1 MRKKKIAGIFITGII
16 LLSGCGGSNPESG
29 TVQSADETQTAE
41 TNPMNESMEAGENS
55 GKTTAFEIDTS
66 DMFSDS
72 DRNGEYNE
80 AESTVIQLSDEGSS
94 CDSDAVVIDQ
104 NTVTITDEGTYLLSG
119 RLSDGMLIVN
129 AETTDKV
136 QLVFNQASVSNQD
149 SAAVYIASADKV
161 FLTLADGTENAVS
174 NRGAYTDIDE
184 NNIDGAIFSKSDLSF
199 NGTGKLIVTAAAG
212 HGIVSKD
219 DLIFADG
226 SYEISAAEHGIE
238 GKDSVRIAEGTYEI
252 LSGKDGM
259 HSENDE
265 DETLGFIY
273 LKDGIFKIQSQGDG
287 ISAGNWLLAE
297 NGTYEITTGQGG
309 VSAEEENSLEQK
321 KQETQEKSVKGI
333 KAGAQMLLK
342 EGTYRLDT
350 EDDSIHSNGDIFITR
365 GDYTLSSGDDG
376 IHADDGVAISGG
388 SINISESCE
397 GIEGLTIDI
406 TGGQINITASDD
418 GVNAAGSKDGNGME
432 KGQDPFV
439 STEGAYIAISGGSL
453 RINASGDGI
462 DSNGD
467 LMISGGETYLSGPVN
482 GGNSSLDYNGKAV
495 VTGGI
500 FASSGASDMAQNFD
514 SSSTQGIIMVTLNPQ
529 EAGTQIA
536 LKNSDGTELLSW
548 KAEKEYSSVLI
559 SSPDIRQG
567 ETYTLTAGTEE
578 KTITMDSLVYGTDIP
593 ENRKAPVGSETP
605 KGGEPAKNG
614 EAPAGGNPPMKRGSA
629 EKGKKPGGTDDKP
642 KMGEGT
648 DSGNKKENQ

>member
-1 MRKKKIAGIFITGII
+1 MRKKQIAGIFITGII
-16 LLSGCGGSNPESG
+16 LLSGCARSSTEPGS
-29 TVQSADETQTAE
+29 VQSADETRTAE
-41 TNPMNESMEAGENS
+41 TDPTNESMETGENS
-55 GKTTAFEIDTS
+55 EKTTSFEIDTS

-72 DRNGEYNE
+72 DRNVEYNE
-80 AESTVIQLSDEGSS
+80 AESTIIQLSDEGSF
-94 CDSDAVVIDQ
+94 CDTDTVVIDQ

-119 RLSDGMLIVN
+119 SLSDGMLIVN
-129 AETTDKV
+129 AETTDEV
-136 QLVFNQASVSNQD
+136 HLVFNQAAISNQD

-174 NRGAYTDIDE
+174 NGGVYADIDE
-184 NNIDGAIFSKSDLSF
+184 DTIDGAIFSKADLSF

-212 HGIVSKD
+212 HGIVSKA

-252 LSGKDGM
+252 LSGKDGI

-309 VSAEEENSLEQK
+309 VSAEEKNSLEQH
-321 KQETQEKSVKGI
+321 KQEEQEKSAKGI

-342 EGTYRLDT
+342 EGTYCLDT
-350 EDDSIHSNGDIFITR
+350 EDDLIHSNGDVFITG
-365 GDYTLSSGDDG
+365 GDYTLSSRDDG
-376 IHADDGVAISGG
+376 IHADDGAAISGG
-388 SINISESCE
+388 SIKISESYE

-406 TGGQINITASDD
+406 TGGQIDITASDD
-418 GVNAAGSKDGNGME
+418 GVNAAGGRDGSSME

-439 STEGAYIAISGGSL
+439 SMEGAYISISGGSL

-462 DSNGD
+462 
-467 LMISGGETYLSGPVN
+467 
-482 GGNSSLDYNGKAV
+482 SSLDYNGKAV

-500 FASSGASDMAQNFD
+500 FASSGASGMAQNFD
-514 SSSTQGIIMVTLNPQ
+514 PSSTQGIIMVTLNPQ

-567 ETYTLTAGTEE
+567 ESYSLTAGTEE
-578 KTITMDSLVYGTDIP
+578 KMITMDSLVYGTDIP
-593 ENRKAPVGSETP
+593 ENGKAPVGSEIP
-605 KGGEPAKNG
+605 KGGRGPENGEVPTGGRAPMEREPAENG
-614 EAPAGGNPPMKRGSA
+614 KRPG
-629 EKGKKPGGTDDKP
+629 EMDNKPG
-642 KMGEGT
+642 MGEKP
-648 DSGNKKENQ
+648 DNENKKEIQ

>member
-1 MRKKKIAGIFITGII
+1 MRKKQIAGIFITGII
-16 LLSGCGGSNPESG
+16 LLSGCARSSTEPGS
-29 TVQSADETQTAE
+29 VQSADETRTAE
-41 TNPMNESMEAGENS
+41 TDPTNESMETGENS
-55 GKTTAFEIDTS
+55 EKTTSFEIDTS

-72 DRNGEYNE
+72 DRNVEYNE
-80 AESTVIQLSDEGSS
+80 AESTIIQLSDEGSF
-94 CDSDAVVIDQ
+94 CDTDTVVIDQ
-104 NTVTITDEGTYLLSG
+104 NTVTITDEGTYFLSG
-119 RLSDGMLIVN
+119 SLSDGMLIVN
-129 AETTDKV
+129 AETTDEV
-136 QLVFNQASVSNQD
+136 HLVFNQAAISNQD

-174 NRGAYTDIDE
+174 NGGVYADIDE
-184 NNIDGAIFSKSDLSF
+184 DTIDGAIFSKADLSF

-212 HGIVSKD
+212 HGIVSKA

-252 LSGKDGM
+252 LSGKDGI

-309 VSAEEENSLEQK
+309 VSAEEKNSLEQH
-321 KQETQEKSVKGI
+321 KQEEQEKSAKGI

-342 EGTYRLDT
+342 EGTYCLDT
-350 EDDSIHSNGDIFITR
+350 EDDLIHSNGDVFITG
-365 GDYTLSSGDDG
+365 GDYTLSSRDDG
-376 IHADDGVAISGG
+376 IHADDGAAISGG
-388 SINISESCE
+388 SIKISESYE

-406 TGGQINITASDD
+406 TGGQIDITASDD
-418 GVNAAGSKDGNGME
+418 GVNAAGGRDGSSME

-439 STEGAYIAISGGSL
+439 SMEGAYISISGGSL

-462 DSNGD
+462 
-467 LMISGGETYLSGPVN
+467 
-482 GGNSSLDYNGKAV
+482 SSLDYNGKAV

-500 FASSGASDMAQNFD
+500 FASSGASGMAQNFD
-514 SSSTQGIIMVTLNPQ
+514 PSSTQGIIMVTLNPQ

-567 ETYTLTAGTEE
+567 ESYSLTAGTEE

-593 ENRKAPVGSETP
+593 ENGKAPVGSEIP
-605 KGGEPAKNG
+605 KGGRGPENGEVPTGGRAPMEREPAENG
-614 EAPAGGNPPMKRGSA
+614 KRPG
-629 EKGKKPGGTDDKP
+629 EMDNKPG
-642 KMGEGT
+642 MGEKP
-648 DSGNKKENQ
+648 DNENKKEIQ

>member
-1 MRKKKIAGIFITGII
+1 MRKKQIAGIFITGII
-16 LLSGCGGSNPESG
+16 LLSGCARSSTEPGS
-29 TVQSADETQTAE
+29 VQSADETRTAE
-41 TNPMNESMEAGENS
+41 TDPTNESMETGENS
-55 GKTTAFEIDTS
+55 EKTTSFEIDTS

-72 DRNGEYNE
+72 DRNVEYNE
-80 AESTVIQLSDEGSS
+80 AESTIIQLSDEGSF
-94 CDSDAVVIDQ
+94 CDTDTVVIDQ

-119 RLSDGMLIVN
+119 SLSDGMLIVN
-129 AETTDKV
+129 AETTDEV
-136 QLVFNQASVSNQD
+136 HLVFNQAAISNQD

-174 NRGAYTDIDE
+174 NGGVYADIDE
-184 NNIDGAIFSKSDLSF
+184 DTIDGAIFSKADLSF

-212 HGIVSKD
+212 HGIVSKA

-252 LSGKDGM
+252 LSGKDGI

-309 VSAEEENSLEQK
+309 VSAEEKNSLEQH
-321 KQETQEKSVKGI
+321 KQEEQEKSAKGI

-342 EGTYRLDT
+342 EGTYCLDT
-350 EDDSIHSNGDIFITR
+350 EDDLIHSNGDVFITG
-365 GDYTLSSGDDG
+365 GDYTLSSRDDG
-376 IHADDGVAISGG
+376 IHADDGAAISGG
-388 SINISESCE
+388 SIKISESYE

-406 TGGQINITASDD
+406 TGGQIDITASDD
-418 GVNAAGSKDGNGME
+418 GVNAAGGRDGSSME

-439 STEGAYIAISGGSL
+439 SMEGAYISISGGSL

-462 DSNGD
+462 
-467 LMISGGETYLSGPVN
+467 
-482 GGNSSLDYNGKAV
+482 SSLDYNGKAV

-500 FASSGASDMAQNFD
+500 FASSGASGMAQNFD
-514 SSSTQGIIMVTLNPQ
+514 PSSTQGIIMVTLNPQ

-567 ETYTLTAGTEE
+567 ESYSLTAGTEE

-593 ENRKAPVGSETP
+593 ENGKAPVGSEIP
-605 KGGEPAKNG
+605 KGGRGPENGEVPTGGRAPMEREPAENG
-614 EAPAGGNPPMKRGSA
+614 KRPG
-629 EKGKKPGGTDDKP
+629 EMDNKPG
-642 KMGEGT
+642 MGEKT
-648 DSGNKKENQ
+648 DNENKKEIQ

>member
-1 MRKKKIAGIFITGII
+1 MRKKQIAGIFITGII
-16 LLSGCGGSNPESG
+16 LLSGCARSSTEPG
-29 TVQSADETQTAE
+29 TVQSADETRTAE
-41 TNPMNESMEAGENS
+41 TDPTNESMETEENS
-55 GKTTAFEIDTS
+55 EKTTSFEIDTS

-72 DRNGEYNE
+72 DRNVEYNE
-80 AESTVIQLSDEGSS
+80 AESTIIQLSDEGSF
-94 CDSDAVVIDQ
+94 CDTDTVVIDQ

-119 RLSDGMLIVN
+119 SLSDGMLIVN
-129 AETTDKV
+129 AETTDEV
-136 QLVFNQASVSNQD
+136 HLVFNQAAISNQD

-174 NRGAYTDIDE
+174 NGGVYADIDE
-184 NNIDGAIFSKSDLSF
+184 DTIDGAIFSKADLLF

-212 HGIVSKD
+212 HGIVSKA

-252 LSGKDGM
+252 LSGKDGI

-309 VSAEEENSLEQK
+309 VSAEEKNSLEQH
-321 KQETQEKSVKGI
+321 KQEEQEKSAKGI

-342 EGTYRLDT
+342 EGTYCLDT
-350 EDDSIHSNGDIFITR
+350 EDDSIHSNGDVFITG
-365 GDYTLSSGDDG
+365 GDYTLSSRDDG
-376 IHADDGVAISGG
+376 IHADDGAAISGG
-388 SINISESCE
+388 SIKISESYE
-397 GIEGLTIDI
+397 GIEGLTID
-406 TGGQINITASDD
+406 ITASDD
-418 GVNAAGSKDGNGME
+418 GVNAAGGRDGSSME

-439 STEGAYIAISGGSL
+439 SMEGAYISISGGSL

-462 DSNGD
+462 
-467 LMISGGETYLSGPVN
+467 
-482 GGNSSLDYNGKAV
+482 SSLDYNGKAV

-500 FASSGASDMAQNFD
+500 FASSGASGMAQNFD
-514 SSSTQGIIMVTLNPQ
+514 PSSTQGIIMVTLNPQ

-567 ETYTLTAGTEE
+567 ESYSLTAGTEE
-578 KTITMDSLVYGTDIP
+578 KMITMDSLVYGADIP
-593 ENRKAPVGSETP
+593 ENGKAPVGSETP
-605 KGGEPAKNG
+605 KGGRGPENGEVPTGGRAPMEREPAENG
-614 EAPAGGNPPMKRGSA
+614 KRPG
-629 EKGKKPGGTDDKP
+629 EMDNKPG
-642 KMGEGT
+642 MGEKP
-648 DSGNKKENQ
+648 DNENKKEIQ

>member
-1 MRKKKIAGIFITGII
+1 MRKKQIAGIFITGII
-16 LLSGCGGSNPESG
+16 LLSGCARSSTEPGS
-29 TVQSADETQTAE
+29 VQSADETRTAE
-41 TNPMNESMEAGENS
+41 TDPTNESMETGENS
-55 GKTTAFEIDTS
+55 EKTTSFEIDTS

-72 DRNGEYNE
+72 DRNVEYNE
-80 AESTVIQLSDEGSS
+80 AESTIIQLSDEGSF
-94 CDSDAVVIDQ
+94 CDTDTVVIDQ

-119 RLSDGMLIVN
+119 SLSDGMLIVN
-129 AETTDKV
+129 AETTDEV
-136 QLVFNQASVSNQD
+136 HLVFNQAAISNQD

-174 NRGAYTDIDE
+174 NGGVYADIDE
-184 NNIDGAIFSKSDLSF
+184 DTIDGAIFSKADLSF

-212 HGIVSKD
+212 HGIVSKA

-252 LSGKDGM
+252 LSGKDGI

-309 VSAEEENSLEQK
+309 VSAEEKNSLEQH
-321 KQETQEKSVKGI
+321 KQEEQEKSAKGI

-342 EGTYRLDT
+342 EGTYCLDT
-350 EDDSIHSNGDIFITR
+350 EDDSIHSNGDVFITG
-365 GDYTLSSGDDG
+365 GDYTLSSRDDG
-376 IHADDGVAISGG
+376 IHADDGAAISGG
-388 SINISESCE
+388 SIKISESYE
-397 GIEGLTIDI
+397 GIEGLTID
-406 TGGQINITASDD
+406 ITASDD
-418 GVNAAGSKDGNGME
+418 GVNAAGGRDGSSME

-439 STEGAYIAISGGSL
+439 SMEGAYISISGGSL

-462 DSNGD
+462 
-467 LMISGGETYLSGPVN
+467 
-482 GGNSSLDYNGKAV
+482 SSLDYNGKAV

-500 FASSGASDMAQNFD
+500 FASSGASGMAQNFD
-514 SSSTQGIIMVTLNPQ
+514 PSSTQGIIMVTLNPQ

-548 KAEKEYSSVLI
+548 KVEKEYSSVLI

-567 ETYTLTAGTEE
+567 ESYSLTAGTEE
-578 KTITMDSLVYGTDIP
+578 KMITMDSLVYGADIP
-593 ENRKAPVGSETP
+593 ENGKAPVGSEIP
-605 KGGEPAKNG
+605 KGGRGPENGEVPTGGRAPMEREPAENG
-614 EAPAGGNPPMKRGSA
+614 KRPG
-629 EKGKKPGGTDDKP
+629 EMDNKPG
-642 KMGEGT
+642 MGEKP
-648 DSGNKKENQ
+648 DNENKKEIQ

>member
-1 MRKKKIAGIFITGII
+1 MRKKQIAGIFITGII
-16 LLSGCGGSNPESG
+16 LLSGCARSSTEPGS
-29 TVQSADETQTAE
+29 VQSADETRTAE
-41 TNPMNESMEAGENS
+41 TDPTNESMETGENS
-55 GKTTAFEIDTS
+55 EKTTSFEIDTS

-72 DRNGEYNE
+72 DRNVEYNE
-80 AESTVIQLSDEGSS
+80 AESTIIQLSDEGSF
-94 CDSDAVVIDQ
+94 CDTDTVVIDQ

-119 RLSDGMLIVN
+119 SLSDGMLIVN
-129 AETTDKV
+129 AETTDEV
-136 QLVFNQASVSNQD
+136 HLVFNQAAISNQD

-174 NRGAYTDIDE
+174 NGGVYADIDE
-184 NNIDGAIFSKSDLSF
+184 DTIDGVIFSKADLSF

-212 HGIVSKD
+212 HGIVSKA

-252 LSGKDGM
+252 LSGKDGI

-297 NGTYEITTGQGG
+297 NGTYEITTGQGS
-309 VSAEEENSLEQK
+309 VSAEEKNSLEQH
-321 KQETQEKSVKGI
+321 KQEEQEKSAKGI

-342 EGTYRLDT
+342 EGTYCLDT
-350 EDDSIHSNGDIFITR
+350 EDDSIHSNGDVFITG
-365 GDYTLSSGDDG
+365 GDYTLSSRDDG
-376 IHADDGVAISGG
+376 IHADDGAAISGG
-388 SINISESCE
+388 SIKISESYE

-406 TGGQINITASDD
+406 TGGQIDITASDD
-418 GVNAAGSKDGNGME
+418 GVNAAGGRDGSSME

-439 STEGAYIAISGGSL
+439 SMEGAYISISGGSL

-462 DSNGD
+462 
-467 LMISGGETYLSGPVN
+467 
-482 GGNSSLDYNGKAV
+482 SSLDYNGKAV

-500 FASSGASDMAQNFD
+500 FASSGASGMAQNFD
-514 SSSTQGIIMVTLNPQ
+514 PSSTQGIIMVTLNPQ

-567 ETYTLTAGTEE
+567 ESYSLTAGTEE

-593 ENRKAPVGSETP
+593 ENGKAPVGSEIP
-605 KGGEPAKNG
+605 KGGRGPENGEVPTGGRAPMEREPAENG
-614 EAPAGGNPPMKRGSA
+614 KRPG
-629 EKGKKPGGTDDKP
+629 EMDNKPG
-642 KMGEGT
+642 MGEKP
-648 DSGNKKENQ
+648 DNENKKEIQ

>member
-1 MRKKKIAGIFITGII
+1 MRKKQIAGIFITGII
-16 LLSGCGGSNPESG
+16 LLSGCARSSTEPG
-29 TVQSADETQTAE
+29 TVQSADETRTAE
-41 TNPMNESMEAGENS
+41 NDPTNESMETGENS
-55 GKTTAFEIDTS
+55 EKTTSFEIDTS

-72 DRNGEYNE
+72 DRNVEYNE
-80 AESTVIQLSDEGSS
+80 AESTIIQLSDEGSF
-94 CDSDAVVIDQ
+94 CDTDTVVIDQ

-119 RLSDGMLIVN
+119 NLSDGMLIVN
-129 AETTDKV
+129 AETTDEV
-136 QLVFNQASVSNQD
+136 HLVFNQAAISNQD

-174 NRGAYTDIDE
+174 NGGVYADIDE
-184 NNIDGAIFSKSDLSF
+184 DTIDGAIFSKADLSF

-212 HGIVSKD
+212 HGIVSKA

-252 LSGKDGM
+252 LSGKDGI

-309 VSAEEENSLEQK
+309 VSAEEKNSLEQH
-321 KQETQEKSVKGI
+321 KQEEQKKSAKGI

-342 EGTYRLDT
+342 EGTYCLDT
-350 EDDSIHSNGDIFITR
+350 EDDSIHSNGDVFITG
-365 GDYTLSSGDDG
+365 GDYTLSSRDDG
-376 IHADDGVAISGG
+376 IHADDGAAISGG
-388 SINISESCE
+388 SIKISESYE

-406 TGGQINITASDD
+406 TGGQIDITASDD
-418 GVNAAGSKDGNGME
+418 GVNAAGGRDGSSME

-439 STEGAYIAISGGSL
+439 SMEGAYISISGGSL

-462 DSNGD
+462 N
-467 LMISGGETYLSGPVN
+467 
-482 GGNSSLDYNGKAV
+482 SLDYNGKAV

-500 FASSGASDMAQNFD
+500 FASSGASGMAQNFD
-514 SSSTQGIIMVTLNPQ
+514 PSSTQGIIMVTLNPQ

-536 LKNSDGTELLSW
+536 LKNSDGTELLS
-548 KAEKEYSSVLI
+548 
-559 SSPDIRQG
+559 
-567 ETYTLTAGTEE
+567 
-578 KTITMDSLVYGTDIP
+578 
-593 ENRKAPVGSETP
+593 
-605 KGGEPAKNG
+605 
-614 EAPAGGNPPMKRGSA
+614 
-629 EKGKKPGGTDDKP
+629 
-642 KMGEGT
+642 
-648 DSGNKKENQ
+648 

>member
-1 MRKKKIAGIFITGII
+1 MRKKQIAGIFITGII
-16 LLSGCGGSNPESG
+16 LLSGCARSSTEPGS
-29 TVQSADETQTAE
+29 VQSADETRTAE
-41 TNPMNESMEAGENS
+41 TDPTNESMETGENS
-55 GKTTAFEIDTS
+55 EKTTSFEIDTS

-72 DRNGEYNE
+72 DRNVEYNE
-80 AESTVIQLSDEGSS
+80 AESTIIQLSDEGSF
-94 CDSDAVVIDQ
+94 CDTDTVVIDQ

-119 RLSDGMLIVN
+119 SLSDGMLIVN
-129 AETTDKV
+129 AETTDEV
-136 QLVFNQASVSNQD
+136 HLVFNQAAISNQD

-174 NRGAYTDIDE
+174 NGGVYADIDE
-184 NNIDGAIFSKSDLSF
+184 DTIDGAIFSKADLSF

-212 HGIVSKD
+212 HGIVSKA

-252 LSGKDGM
+252 LSGKDGI

-309 VSAEEENSLEQK
+309 VSAEEKNSLEQH
-321 KQETQEKSVKGI
+321 KQEEQEKSAKGI

-342 EGTYRLDT
+342 EGTYCLDT
-350 EDDSIHSNGDIFITR
+350 EDDSIHSNGDVFITG
-365 GDYTLSSGDDG
+365 GDYTLSSRDDG
-376 IHADDGVAISGG
+376 IHADDGAAISGG
-388 SINISESCE
+388 SIKISESYE
-397 GIEGLTIDI
+397 GIEGLTID
-406 TGGQINITASDD
+406 ITASDD
-418 GVNAAGSKDGNGME
+418 GVNAAGGRDGSSME

-439 STEGAYIAISGGSL
+439 SMEGAYISISGGSL

-462 DSNGD
+462 
-467 LMISGGETYLSGPVN
+467 
-482 GGNSSLDYNGKAV
+482 SSLDYNGKAV

-500 FASSGASDMAQNFD
+500 FASSGASGMAQNFD
-514 SSSTQGIIMVTLNPQ
+514 PSSTQGIIMVTLNPQ

-567 ETYTLTAGTEE
+567 ERYSLTADTEE

-593 ENRKAPVGSETP
+593 ENGKAPVGSEIP
-605 KGGEPAKNG
+605 KGGRGPENSEVPTGGRAPMEREPAENG
-614 EAPAGGNPPMKRGSA
+614 KRPG
-629 EKGKKPGGTDDKP
+629 EMDNKPG
-642 KMGEGT
+642 MGEKP
-648 DSGNKKENQ
+648 DNENKKEIQ

>member
-567 ETYTLTAGTEE
+567 ESYSLTAGTEE

-642 KMGEGT
+642 KMGEGP
-648 DSGNKKENQ
+648 DNGNKKENQ

>member
-1 MRKKKIAGIFITGII
+1 MRKKQIAGIFITGII
-16 LLSGCGGSNPESG
+16 LLSGCARSSTEPGS
-29 TVQSADETQTAE
+29 VQSADETRTAE
-41 TNPMNESMEAGENS
+41 TDPTNESMETGENS
-55 GKTTAFEIDTS
+55 EKTTSFEIDTS

-72 DRNGEYNE
+72 DRNVEYNE
-80 AESTVIQLSDEGSS
+80 AESTIIQLSDEGSF
-94 CDSDAVVIDQ
+94 CDTDTVVIDQ

-119 RLSDGMLIVN
+119 SLSDGMLIVN
-129 AETTDKV
+129 AETTDEV
-136 QLVFNQASVSNQD
+136 HLVFNQAAISNQD

-174 NRGAYTDIDE
+174 NGGVYADIDE
-184 NNIDGAIFSKSDLSF
+184 DTIDGAIFSKADLSF

-212 HGIVSKD
+212 HGIVSKA

-252 LSGKDGM
+252 LSGKDGI

-309 VSAEEENSLEQK
+309 VSAEEKNSLEQH
-321 KQETQEKSVKGI
+321 KQEEQEKSAKGI

-342 EGTYRLDT
+342 EGTYCLDT
-350 EDDSIHSNGDIFITR
+350 EDDLIHSNGDVFITG
-365 GDYTLSSGDDG
+365 GDYTLSSRDDG
-376 IHADDGVAISGG
+376 IHADDGAAISGG
-388 SINISESCE
+388 SIKISESYE

-406 TGGQINITASDD
+406 TGGQIDITASDD
-418 GVNAAGSKDGNGME
+418 GVNAAGGRDGSSME

-439 STEGAYIAISGGSL
+439 SMEGAYISISGGSL

-462 DSNGD
+462 
-467 LMISGGETYLSGPVN
+467 
-482 GGNSSLDYNGKAV
+482 SSLDYNGKAV

-500 FASSGASDMAQNFD
+500 FASSGASGMAQNFD
-514 SSSTQGIIMVTLNPQ
+514 PSSTQGIIMVTLNPQ

-567 ETYTLTAGTEE
+567 ESYSLTAGTEE
-578 KTITMDSLVYGTDIP
+578 KMITMDSLVYGTDIP
-593 ENRKAPVGSETP
+593 ENGKAPAGSETP
-605 KGGEPAKNG
+605 KGGRGPENGEVPTGGRAPMEREPAENG
-614 EAPAGGNPPMKRGSA
+614 KRPG
-629 EKGKKPGGTDDKP
+629 EMDNKPG
-642 KMGEGT
+642 MGEKT
-648 DSGNKKENQ
+648 DNENKKEIQ

>member
-212 HGIVSKD
+212 HGIVAPYC
-219 DLIFADG
+219 IF
-226 SYEISAAEHGIE
+226 H
-238 GKDSVRIAEGTYEI
+238 
-252 LSGKDGM
+252 
-259 HSENDE
+259 
-265 DETLGFIY
+265 
-273 LKDGIFKIQSQGDG
+273 
-287 ISAGNWLLAE
+287 
-297 NGTYEITTGQGG
+297 
-309 VSAEEENSLEQK
+309 
-321 KQETQEKSVKGI
+321 
-333 KAGAQMLLK
+333 
-342 EGTYRLDT
+342 
-350 EDDSIHSNGDIFITR
+350 
-365 GDYTLSSGDDG
+365 
-376 IHADDGVAISGG
+376 
-388 SINISESCE
+388 
-397 GIEGLTIDI
+397 
-406 TGGQINITASDD
+406 
-418 GVNAAGSKDGNGME
+418 
-432 KGQDPFV
+432 
-439 STEGAYIAISGGSL
+439 
-453 RINASGDGI
+453 
-462 DSNGD
+462 
-467 LMISGGETYLSGPVN
+467 
-482 GGNSSLDYNGKAV
+482 
-495 VTGGI
+495 
-500 FASSGASDMAQNFD
+500 
-514 SSSTQGIIMVTLNPQ
+514 
-529 EAGTQIA
+529 
-536 LKNSDGTELLSW
+536 
-548 KAEKEYSSVLI
+548 
-559 SSPDIRQG
+559 IR
-567 ETYTLTAGTEE
+567 
-578 KTITMDSLVYGTDIP
+578 
-593 ENRKAPVGSETP
+593 
-605 KGGEPAKNG
+605 
-614 EAPAGGNPPMKRGSA
+614 
-629 EKGKKPGGTDDKP
+629 
-642 KMGEGT
+642 
-648 DSGNKKENQ
+648 

>member
-567 ETYTLTAGTEE
+567 ETYTLTAGTAE
-578 KTITMDSLVYGTDIP
+578 KTISMDSLVYGSDISKG
-593 ENRKAPVGSETP
+593 EEAPAGGKLP
-605 KGGEPAKNG
+605 KNE

-629 EKGKKPGGTDDKP
+629 EKGEKPGGTDDKP

-648 DSGNKKENQ
+648 DNGNKKENQ

>member
-1 MRKKKIAGIFITGII
+1 MRKKQIAGIFITGII
-16 LLSGCGGSNPESG
+16 LLSGCARSSTEPGS
-29 TVQSADETQTAE
+29 VQSADETRTAE
-41 TNPMNESMEAGENS
+41 TDPTNESMETGENS
-55 GKTTAFEIDTS
+55 EKTTSFEIDTS

-72 DRNGEYNE
+72 DRNVEYNE
-80 AESTVIQLSDEGSS
+80 AESTIIQLSDEGSF
-94 CDSDAVVIDQ
+94 CDTDTVVIDQ

-119 RLSDGMLIVN
+119 SLSDGMLIVN
-129 AETTDKV
+129 AETTDEV
-136 QLVFNQASVSNQD
+136 HLVFNQAAISNQD

-174 NRGAYTDIDE
+174 NGGVYADIDE
-184 NNIDGAIFSKSDLSF
+184 DTIDGAIFSKADLSF

-212 HGIVSKD
+212 HGIVSKA

-252 LSGKDGM
+252 LSGKDGI

-309 VSAEEENSLEQK
+309 VSAEEKNSLEQH
-321 KQETQEKSVKGI
+321 KQEEQEKSAKGI

-342 EGTYRLDT
+342 EGTYCLDT
-350 EDDSIHSNGDIFITR
+350 EDDLIHSNGDVFITG
-365 GDYTLSSGDDG
+365 GDYTLSSRDDG
-376 IHADDGVAISGG
+376 IHADDGAAISGG
-388 SINISESCE
+388 SIKISESYE

-406 TGGQINITASDD
+406 TGGQIDITASDD
-418 GVNAAGSKDGNGME
+418 GVNAAGGRDGSSME

-439 STEGAYIAISGGSL
+439 SMEGAYISISGGSL

-462 DSNGD
+462 
-467 LMISGGETYLSGPVN
+467 
-482 GGNSSLDYNGKAV
+482 SSLDYNGKAV

-500 FASSGASDMAQNFD
+500 FASSGASGMAQNFD
-514 SSSTQGIIMVTLNPQ
+514 PSSTQGIIMVTLNPQ

-548 KAEKEYSSVLI
+548 KVEKEYSSVLI

-567 ETYTLTAGTEE
+567 ESYSLTAGTEE
-578 KTITMDSLVYGTDIP
+578 KMITMDSLVYGTDIP
-593 ENRKAPVGSETP
+593 ENGKAPVGSEIP
-605 KGGEPAKNG
+605 KGGRGPENGEVPTGGRAPMEREPAENG
-614 EAPAGGNPPMKRGSA
+614 KRPG
-629 EKGKKPGGTDDKP
+629 EMDNKPG
-642 KMGEGT
+642 MGEKP
-648 DSGNKKENQ
+648 DNENKKEIQ

>member
-1 MRKKKIAGIFITGII
+1 MRKKQIAGIFITGII
-16 LLSGCGGSNPESG
+16 LLSGCARSSTEPG
-29 TVQSADETQTAE
+29 TVQSADETRTAE
-41 TNPMNESMEAGENS
+41 NDPTNESMETGENS
-55 GKTTAFEIDTS
+55 EKTTSFEIDTS

-72 DRNGEYNE
+72 DRNVEYNE
-80 AESTVIQLSDEGSS
+80 AESTIIQLSDEGSF
-94 CDSDAVVIDQ
+94 CDTDTVVIDQ

-119 RLSDGMLIVN
+119 SLSDGMLIVN
-129 AETTDKV
+129 AETTDEV
-136 QLVFNQASVSNQD
+136 HLVFNQAAISNQD

-174 NRGAYTDIDE
+174 NGGVYADIDE
-184 NNIDGAIFSKSDLSF
+184 DTIDGAIFSKADLLF

-212 HGIVSKD
+212 HGIVSKA

-252 LSGKDGM
+252 LSGKDGI

-297 NGTYEITTGQGG
+297 NGTYEITAGQGG
-309 VSAEEENSLEQK
+309 VSAEEKNSLEQH
-321 KQETQEKSVKGI
+321 KQEEQEKSAKGI

-342 EGTYRLDT
+342 EGTYCLDT
-350 EDDSIHSNGDIFITR
+350 EDDSIHSNGDVFITG
-365 GDYTLSSGDDG
+365 GDYTLSSRDDG
-376 IHADDGVAISGG
+376 IHADDGAAISGG
-388 SINISESCE
+388 SIKISESYE

-406 TGGQINITASDD
+406 TGGQIDITASDD
-418 GVNAAGSKDGNGME
+418 GVNAAGGRDGSSME

-439 STEGAYIAISGGSL
+439 SMEGAYISISGGSL

-462 DSNGD
+462 
-467 LMISGGETYLSGPVN
+467 
-482 GGNSSLDYNGKAV
+482 SSLDYNGKAV

-500 FASSGASDMAQNFD
+500 FASSGASGMAQNFD
-514 SSSTQGIIMVTLNPQ
+514 PSSTQGIIMVTLNPQ

-567 ETYTLTAGTEE
+567 ERYSLTAGTEE

-593 ENRKAPVGSETP
+593 ENGKAPVGSEIP
-605 KGGEPAKNG
+605 KGGRGPENSEVPTGGRAPMEREPAENG
-614 EAPAGGNPPMKRGSA
+614 KRPG
-629 EKGKKPGGTDDKP
+629 EMDNKPG
-642 KMGEGT
+642 MGEKP
-648 DSGNKKENQ
+648 DNENKKEIQ

>member
-1 MRKKKIAGIFITGII
+1 MRKKKIAGIFITGVI

-29 TVQSADETQTAE
+29 TVQSADETRTAE

-321 KQETQEKSVKGI
+321 KQEAQEKSVKGI

-376 IHADDGVAISGG
+376 IHADDGIAISGG
-388 SINISESCE
+388 SVNILESYE
-397 GIEGLTIDI
+397 GIEGFTIDI
-406 TGGQINITASDD
+406 TGGQIDITASDD
-418 GVNAAGSKDGNGME
+418 GMNVAGGKDGSGME
-432 KGQDPFV
+432 EERNPFV
-439 STEGAYIAISGGSL
+439 SMEGAYIAISGGSQ

-467 LMISGGETYLSGPVN
+467 LTISGGEMYLSGPVN
-482 GGNSSLDYNGKAV
+482 GGNSSLDYNGRAII
-495 VTGGI
+495 TGGI
-500 FASSGASDMAQNFD
+500 FASSGSSGMAQNFD
-514 SSSTQGIIMVTLNPQ
+514 ASSAQGVMMVTLDTQ
-529 EAGTQIA
+529 EAGTQIT
-536 LKNSDGTELLSW
+536 LKDSAGTELLSW

-567 ETYTLTAGTEE
+567 ESYSLTAGTEE
-578 KTITMDSLVYGTDIP
+578 KTITMDSLVYGSDISKR
-593 ENRKAPVGSETP
+593 EEAPA
-605 KGGEPAKNG
+605 GGKLPKNG

-642 KMGEGT
+642 KMGEGP

>member
-1 MRKKKIAGIFITGII
+1 MRKKQIAGIFITGII
-16 LLSGCGGSNPESG
+16 LLSGCARSSTEPGS
-29 TVQSADETQTAE
+29 VQSADETRTAE
-41 TNPMNESMEAGENS
+41 TDPTNESMETGENS
-55 GKTTAFEIDTS
+55 EKTTSFEIDTS

-72 DRNGEYNE
+72 DRNVEYNE
-80 AESTVIQLSDEGSS
+80 AESTIIQLSDEGSF
-94 CDSDAVVIDQ
+94 CDTDTVVIDQ

-119 RLSDGMLIVN
+119 SLSDGMLIVN
-129 AETTDKV
+129 AETTDEV
-136 QLVFNQASVSNQD
+136 HLVFNQAAISNQD

-174 NRGAYTDIDE
+174 NGGVYADIDE
-184 NNIDGAIFSKSDLSF
+184 DTIDGAIFSKADLSF

-212 HGIVSKD
+212 HGIVSKA

-252 LSGKDGM
+252 LSGKDGI

-309 VSAEEENSLEQK
+309 VSAEEKNSLEQH
-321 KQETQEKSVKGI
+321 KQEEQEKSAKGI

-342 EGTYRLDT
+342 EGTYCLDT
-350 EDDSIHSNGDIFITR
+350 EDDLIHSNGDVFITG
-365 GDYTLSSGDDG
+365 GDYTLSSRDDG
-376 IHADDGVAISGG
+376 IHADDGAAISGG
-388 SINISESCE
+388 SIKISESYE

-406 TGGQINITASDD
+406 TGGQIDITASDD
-418 GVNAAGSKDGNGME
+418 GVNAAGGRDGSSME

-439 STEGAYIAISGGSL
+439 SMEGAYISISGGSL

-462 DSNGD
+462 
-467 LMISGGETYLSGPVN
+467 
-482 GGNSSLDYNGKAV
+482 SSLDYNGKAV

-500 FASSGASDMAQNFD
+500 FASSGASGMAQNFD
-514 SSSTQGIIMVTLNPQ
+514 PSSTQGIIMVTLNPQ

-567 ETYTLTAGTEE
+567 ESYSLTAGTEE

-593 ENRKAPVGSETP
+593 ENGKAPVGSEIP
-605 KGGEPAKNG
+605 KGGRGPENG
-614 EAPAGGNPPMKRGSA
+614 EVPTGGRAPMERAPSENGKRPG
-629 EKGKKPGGTDDKP
+629 EMDNKPG
-642 KMGEGT
+642 MGEKP
-648 DSGNKKENQ
+648 DNENKKEIQ

>member
-1 MRKKKIAGIFITGII
+1 MRKKQIAGIFITGII
-16 LLSGCGGSNPESG
+16 LLSGCARSSTEPGS
-29 TVQSADETQTAE
+29 VQSADETRTAE
-41 TNPMNESMEAGENS
+41 TDPTNESMETGENS
-55 GKTTAFEIDTS
+55 EKTTSFEIDTS

-72 DRNGEYNE
+72 DRNVEYNE
-80 AESTVIQLSDEGSS
+80 AESTIIQLSDEGSF
-94 CDSDAVVIDQ
+94 CDTDTVVIDQ

-119 RLSDGMLIVN
+119 SLSDGMLIVN
-129 AETTDKV
+129 AETTDEV
-136 QLVFNQASVSNQD
+136 HLVFNQAAISNQD

-174 NRGAYTDIDE
+174 NGGVYADIDE
-184 NNIDGAIFSKSDLSF
+184 DTIDGAIFSKADLSF

-212 HGIVSKD
+212 HGIVSKA

-252 LSGKDGM
+252 LSGKDGI

-309 VSAEEENSLEQK
+309 VSAEEKNSLEQH
-321 KQETQEKSVKGI
+321 KQEEQEKSAKGI

-342 EGTYRLDT
+342 EGTYCLDT
-350 EDDSIHSNGDIFITR
+350 EDDLIHSNGDVFITG
-365 GDYTLSSGDDG
+365 GDYTLSSRDDG
-376 IHADDGVAISGG
+376 IHADDGAAISGG
-388 SINISESCE
+388 SIKISESYE
-397 GIEGLTIDI
+397 GIEGLTID
-406 TGGQINITASDD
+406 ITASDD
-418 GVNAAGSKDGNGME
+418 GVNAAGGRDGSSME

-439 STEGAYIAISGGSL
+439 SMEGAYISISGGSL

-462 DSNGD
+462 
-467 LMISGGETYLSGPVN
+467 
-482 GGNSSLDYNGKAV
+482 SSLDYNGKAV

-500 FASSGASDMAQNFD
+500 FASSGASGMAQNFD
-514 SSSTQGIIMVTLNPQ
+514 PSSTQGIIMVTLNPQ

-567 ETYTLTAGTEE
+567 ESYSLTAGTEE

-593 ENRKAPVGSETP
+593 ENGKAPVGSEIP
-605 KGGEPAKNG
+605 KGGRGPENGEVPTGGRAPMEREPAENG
-614 EAPAGGNPPMKRGSA
+614 KRPG
-629 EKGKKPGGTDDKP
+629 EMDNKPG
-642 KMGEGT
+642 MGEKP
-648 DSGNKKENQ
+648 DNENKKEIQ

>member
-1 MRKKKIAGIFITGII
+1 MRKKQIAGIFITGII
-16 LLSGCGGSNPESG
+16 LLSGCARSSTEPG
-29 TVQSADETQTAE
+29 TVQSADETRTAE
-41 TNPMNESMEAGENS
+41 TDPTNESMETGENS
-55 GKTTAFEIDTS
+55 EKTTSFEIDTS

-72 DRNGEYNE
+72 DRNVEYNE
-80 AESTVIQLSDEGSS
+80 AESTIIQLSDEGSF
-94 CDSDAVVIDQ
+94 CDTDTVVIDQ

-119 RLSDGMLIVN
+119 NLSDGMLIVN
-129 AETTDKV
+129 AETTDEV
-136 QLVFNQASVSNQD
+136 HLIFNQAAISNQD

-174 NRGAYTDIDE
+174 NGGVYADIDE
-184 NNIDGAIFSKSDLSF
+184 DTIDGAIFSKADLSF

-212 HGIVSKD
+212 HGIVSKA

-252 LSGKDGM
+252 LSGKDGI

-309 VSAEEENSLEQK
+309 VSAEEKNSLEQH
-321 KQETQEKSVKGI
+321 KQEEQEKSAKGI

-342 EGTYRLDT
+342 EGTYCLDT
-350 EDDSIHSNGDIFITR
+350 EDDSIHSNGDVFITG
-365 GDYTLSSGDDG
+365 GDYTLSSRDDG
-376 IHADDGVAISGG
+376 IHADDGAAISGG
-388 SINISESCE
+388 NIKISESYE

-406 TGGQINITASDD
+406 TGGQIDITASDD
-418 GVNAAGSKDGNGME
+418 GVNAAGGRDGSSME

-439 STEGAYIAISGGSL
+439 SMEGAYISISGGSL

-500 FASSGASDMAQNFD
+500 FASSGASGMAQNFD
-514 SSSTQGIIMVTLNPQ
+514 PSSTQGIIMVTLNPQ

-548 KAEKEYSSVLI
+548 KAEKEYSSVRVNFLDRKKFTRTLI
-559 SSPDIRQG
+559 RVNFLALPI
-567 ETYTLTAGTEE
+567 
-578 KTITMDSLVYGTDIP
+578 
-593 ENRKAPVGSETP
+593 
-605 KGGEPAKNG
+605 
-614 EAPAGGNPPMKRGSA
+614 
-629 EKGKKPGGTDDKP
+629 
-642 KMGEGT
+642 
-648 DSGNKKENQ
+648 

>member
-1 MRKKKIAGIFITGII
+1 MPKLQIKCSWYLTRHLFQIT
-16 LLSGCGGSNPESG
+16 
-29 TVQSADETQTAE
+29 
-41 TNPMNESMEAGENS
+41 
-55 GKTTAFEIDTS
+55 
-66 DMFSDS
+66 
-72 DRNGEYNE
+72 
-80 AESTVIQLSDEGSS
+80 
-94 CDSDAVVIDQ
+94 
-104 NTVTITDEGTYLLSG
+104 
-119 RLSDGMLIVN
+119 
-129 AETTDKV
+129 
-136 QLVFNQASVSNQD
+136 D

>member
-1 MRKKKIAGIFITGII
+1 MRKKQIAGIFITGII
-16 LLSGCGGSNPESG
+16 LLSGCARSSTEPG
-29 TVQSADETQTAE
+29 TVQSADETRTAE
-41 TNPMNESMEAGENS
+41 NDPTNESMETGENS
-55 GKTTAFEIDTS
+55 EKTTSFEIDTS

-72 DRNGEYNE
+72 DRNVEYNE
-80 AESTVIQLSDEGSS
+80 AESTIIQLSDEGSF
-94 CDSDAVVIDQ
+94 CDTDTVVIDQ

-119 RLSDGMLIVN
+119 SLSDGMLIVN
-129 AETTDKV
+129 AETTDEV
-136 QLVFNQASVSNQD
+136 HLVFNQAAISNQD

-174 NRGAYTDIDE
+174 NGGVYADIDE
-184 NNIDGAIFSKSDLSF
+184 DTIDGAIFSKADLSF

-212 HGIVSKD
+212 HGIVSKA

-252 LSGKDGM
+252 LSGKDGI

-309 VSAEEENSLEQK
+309 VSAEEKNSLEQH
-321 KQETQEKSVKGI
+321 KQEEQEKSAKGI

-342 EGTYRLDT
+342 EGTYCLDT
-350 EDDSIHSNGDIFITR
+350 EDDSIHSNGD
-365 GDYTLSSGDDG
+365 G
-376 IHADDGVAISGG
+376 I
-388 SINISESCE
+388 
-397 GIEGLTIDI
+397 
-406 TGGQINITASDD
+406 
-418 GVNAAGSKDGNGME
+418 
-432 KGQDPFV
+432 
-439 STEGAYIAISGGSL
+439 
-453 RINASGDGI
+453 
-462 DSNGD
+462 
-467 LMISGGETYLSGPVN
+467 
-482 GGNSSLDYNGKAV
+482 SSLDYNGKAV

-500 FASSGASDMAQNFD
+500 FASSGASGMAQNFD
-514 SSSTQGIIMVTLNPQ
+514 PSSTQGIIMVTLNPQ

-567 ETYTLTAGTEE
+567 ESYSLTAGTEE

-593 ENRKAPVGSETP
+593 ENGKAPVGSEIP
-605 KGGEPAKNG
+605 KGGRGPENGEVPTGGRAPMEREPAENG
-614 EAPAGGNPPMKRGSA
+614 KRPG
-629 EKGKKPGGTDDKP
+629 EMDNKPG
-642 KMGEGT
+642 MGEKP
-648 DSGNKKENQ
+648 DNENKKEIQ

>member
-1 MRKKKIAGIFITGII
+1 MRKKQIAGIFITGII
-16 LLSGCGGSNPESG
+16 LLSRCARSSTEPG
-29 TVQSADETQTAE
+29 TVQSADETRTAE
-41 TNPMNESMEAGENS
+41 NDPTNESMETGENS
-55 GKTTAFEIDTS
+55 EKTTSFEIDTS

-72 DRNGEYNE
+72 DRNVEYNE
-80 AESTVIQLSDEGSS
+80 AESTIIQLSDEGSF
-94 CDSDAVVIDQ
+94 CDTDTVVIDQ

-119 RLSDGMLIVN
+119 SLSDGMLIVN
-129 AETTDKV
+129 AETTDEV
-136 QLVFNQASVSNQD
+136 HLVFNQAAISNQD
-149 SAAVYIASADKV
+149 
-161 FLTLADGTENAVS
+161 
-174 NRGAYTDIDE
+174 
-184 NNIDGAIFSKSDLSF
+184 
-199 NGTGKLIVTAAAG
+199 
-212 HGIVSKD
+212 
-219 DLIFADG
+219 
-226 SYEISAAEHGIE
+226 SAAEHGIE

-252 LSGKDGM
+252 LSGKDGI

-309 VSAEEENSLEQK
+309 VSAEEKNSLEQH
-321 KQETQEKSVKGI
+321 KQEEQEKSAKGI

-342 EGTYRLDT
+342 EGTYCLDT
-350 EDDSIHSNGDIFITR
+350 EDDSIHSNGDVFITG
-365 GDYTLSSGDDG
+365 GDYTLSSRDDG
-376 IHADDGVAISGG
+376 IHADDGAAISGG
-388 SINISESCE
+388 SIKISESCE

-406 TGGQINITASDD
+406 TGGQIDITASDD
-418 GVNAAGSKDGNGME
+418 GVNAAGGRDGSSME

-439 STEGAYIAISGGSL
+439 SMEGAYISISGGSL

-462 DSNGD
+462 
-467 LMISGGETYLSGPVN
+467 
-482 GGNSSLDYNGKAV
+482 SSLDYNGKAV

-500 FASSGASDMAQNFD
+500 FASSGASGMAQNFD
-514 SSSTQGIIMVTLNPQ
+514 PSSTQGIIMVTLNPQ

-567 ETYTLTAGTEE
+567 ERYSLTAGTEE

-593 ENRKAPVGSETP
+593 ENGKAPVGSEIP
-605 KGGEPAKNG
+605 KGGRGPENSEVPTGGRAPMEREPAENG
-614 EAPAGGNPPMKRGSA
+614 KRPG
-629 EKGKKPGGTDDKP
+629 EMDNKPG
-642 KMGEGT
+642 MGEKP
-648 DSGNKKENQ
+648 DNENKKEIQ

>member
-1 MRKKKIAGIFITGII
+1 MRKKQIAGIFITGII
-16 LLSGCGGSNPESG
+16 LLSGCARSSTEPG
-29 TVQSADETQTAE
+29 TVQSADETRTAE
-41 TNPMNESMEAGENS
+41 NDPTNESMETGENS
-55 GKTTAFEIDTS
+55 EKTTSFEIDTS

-72 DRNGEYNE
+72 DRNVEYNE
-80 AESTVIQLSDEGSS
+80 AESTIIQLSDEGSF
-94 CDSDAVVIDQ
+94 CDTDTVVIDQ

-119 RLSDGMLIVN
+119 SLSDGMLIVN
-129 AETTDKV
+129 AETTDEV
-136 QLVFNQASVSNQD
+136 HLVFNQAAISNQD

-174 NRGAYTDIDE
+174 NGGVYADIDE
-184 NNIDGAIFSKSDLSF
+184 DTIDGAIFSK
-199 NGTGKLIVTAAAG
+199 A
-212 HGIVSKD
+212 

-252 LSGKDGM
+252 LSGKDGI

-309 VSAEEENSLEQK
+309 VSAEEKNSLEQH
-321 KQETQEKSVKGI
+321 KQEEQEKSAKGI

-342 EGTYRLDT
+342 EGTYCLDT
-350 EDDSIHSNGDIFITR
+350 EDDSIHSNGDVFITG
-365 GDYTLSSGDDG
+365 GDYTLSSRDDG
-376 IHADDGVAISGG
+376 IHADDGAAISGG
-388 SINISESCE
+388 SIKISESYE

-406 TGGQINITASDD
+406 TGGQIDTTASDD
-418 GVNAAGSKDGNGME
+418 GVNAAGGRDGSSME

-439 STEGAYIAISGGSL
+439 SMEGAYISISGGSL

-462 DSNGD
+462 
-467 LMISGGETYLSGPVN
+467 
-482 GGNSSLDYNGKAV
+482 SSLDYNGKAV

-500 FASSGASDMAQNFD
+500 FASSGASGMAQNFD
-514 SSSTQGIIMVTLNPQ
+514 PSSTQGIIMVTLNPQ

-567 ETYTLTAGTEE
+567 ESYSLTAGTEE
-578 KTITMDSLVYGTDIP
+578 KMITMDSLVYGADIP
-593 ENRKAPVGSETP
+593 ENGKAPVGSETP
-605 KGGEPAKNG
+605 KGGRGPENGEVPTGGRAPMEREPAENG
-614 EAPAGGNPPMKRGSA
+614 KRPG
-629 EKGKKPGGTDDKP
+629 EMDNKPG
-642 KMGEGT
+642 MGEKP
-648 DSGNKKENQ
+648 DNENKKEIQ

>member
-1 MRKKKIAGIFITGII
+1 MRKKQIAGIFITGII
-16 LLSGCGGSNPESG
+16 LLSGCARSSTEPG
-29 TVQSADETQTAE
+29 TVQSADETRTAE
-41 TNPMNESMEAGENS
+41 NDPTNESMETGENS
-55 GKTTAFEIDTS
+55 EKTTSFEIDTS

-72 DRNGEYNE
+72 DRNVEYNE
-80 AESTVIQLSDEGSS
+80 AESTIIQLSDEGSF
-94 CDSDAVVIDQ
+94 CDTDTVVIDQ

-119 RLSDGMLIVN
+119 SLSDGMLIVN
-129 AETTDKV
+129 AETTDEV
-136 QLVFNQASVSNQD
+136 HLVFNQAAISNQD

-174 NRGAYTDIDE
+174 NGGVYADIDE
-184 NNIDGAIFSKSDLSF
+184 DTIDGAIFSKADLLF

-212 HGIVSKD
+212 HGIVSKA

-252 LSGKDGM
+252 LSGKDGI

-309 VSAEEENSLEQK
+309 VSAEEKNSLEQH
-321 KQETQEKSVKGI
+321 KQEEQEKSAKGI

-342 EGTYRLDT
+342 EGTYCLDT
-350 EDDSIHSNGDIFITR
+350 EDDSIHSNGDVFITG
-365 GDYTLSSGDDG
+365 GDYTLSSRDDG
-376 IHADDGVAISGG
+376 IHADDGAAISGG
-388 SINISESCE
+388 SIKISESYE
-397 GIEGLTIDI
+397 GIEGLTID
-406 TGGQINITASDD
+406 ITASDD
-418 GVNAAGSKDGNGME
+418 GVNAAGGRDGSSME

-439 STEGAYIAISGGSL
+439 SMEGAYISISGGSL

-462 DSNGD
+462 
-467 LMISGGETYLSGPVN
+467 
-482 GGNSSLDYNGKAV
+482 SSLDYNGKAV

-500 FASSGASDMAQNFD
+500 FASSGASGMAQNFD
-514 SSSTQGIIMVTLNPQ
+514 LSSTQGIIMVTLNPQ

-567 ETYTLTAGTEE
+567 ERYSLTAGTEE

-593 ENRKAPVGSETP
+593 ENGKAPVGSEIP
-605 KGGEPAKNG
+605 KGGRGPENSEVPTGGRAPMEREPAENG
-614 EAPAGGNPPMKRGSA
+614 KRPG
-629 EKGKKPGGTDDKP
+629 EMDNKPG
-642 KMGEGT
+642 MGEKP
-648 DSGNKKENQ
+648 DNENKKEIQ